1 MADMTKAEL
10 GDIVSL
16 QWSDGYD
23 NATVSQVHKDGTID
37 VFRPYTHS
45 TSVSYAGREE
55 GSLRVIC
62 YVGIEESK
70 NINPERV
77 KVLRKAGPIR

>member
-10 GDIVSL
+10 GDTVRL
-16 QWSDGYD
+16 GWDDGYAD
-23 NATVSQVHKDGTID
+23 GTVSHVHTDGTID
-37 VFRPYTHS
+37 VFRPYTHHS
-45 TSVSYAGREE
+45 SVSYAGRD
-55 GSLRVIC
+55 GSSRVIC